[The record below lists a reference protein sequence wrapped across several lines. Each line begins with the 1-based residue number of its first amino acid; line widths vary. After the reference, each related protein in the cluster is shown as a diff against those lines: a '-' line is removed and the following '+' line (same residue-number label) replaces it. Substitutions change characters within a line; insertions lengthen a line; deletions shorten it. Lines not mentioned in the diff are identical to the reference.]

1 MSKSVIS
8 FTVHRITFAHT
19 HTQTIRN
26 YNRKQFSG
34 MRMPTDFGIFA
45 ILITFIY
52 PKSAHKI
59 AVSVSVIVWRSNE
72 MKYFYFFRFCFVQV
86 LKGCGHWV
94 HCWNVLNYTEY
105 LTTTKFS
112 LLKYSIFISLFSP
125 LFRNFLVALNSLFLF
140 FHLSY
145 YSVSRS
151 PPFFTL
157 YFIKME
163 WSSKVCKRT
172 ERDKKMRKK
181 CSCIHIHIYSQD

>member
-86 LKGCGHWV
+86 LKGCGH
-94 HCWNVLNYTEY
+94 
-105 LTTTKFS
+105 
-112 LLKYSIFISLFSP
+112 
-125 LFRNFLVALNSLFLF
+125 
-140 FHLSY
+140 
-145 YSVSRS
+145 
-151 PPFFTL
+151 
-157 YFIKME
+157 
-163 WSSKVCKRT
+163 
-172 ERDKKMRKK
+172 
-181 CSCIHIHIYSQD
+181 